1 MDDGR
6 FIWCRNC
13 GAIHHV
19 SAFDRSPVYRI
30 AAGEVQEEQVDDWRD
45 FMDRH
50 AGHRLEP
57 LRSTGNVV
65 CPRGSA
71 CDPMN
76 IAYLHVTDGKQTV
89 LLRRSRSSIDKPFAY
104 EIADGS
110 LLQTDMRLE
119 IQANAIRKE
128 MQLHFSWAPE
138 MVLSDEQ
145 ISFFIACFGQVVQ
158 TVDPETLCANEFSH
172 SDDQTSYCKL
182 PQPVIDQLLMKCC
195 GYYSANQLAALRQ
208 FAEEHRDGGD
218 VMALIKRSTIVFV
231 QGA

>member
-128 MQLHFSWAPE
+128 MQLHFSWAPA
-138 MVLSDEQ
+138 MPLSDEQ
-145 ISFFIACFGQVVQ
+145 INFFISLFAQVVQ
-158 TVDPETLCANEFSH
+158 RVDPETLCANEYSE
-172 SDDQTSYCKL
+172 SDDQTGYCEL
-182 PQPVIDQLLMKCC
+182 PQAVIDELIEKCG
-195 GYYSANQLAALRQ
+195 GYYSPIQLAALRQ
-208 FAEEHRDGGD
+208 FAEGHRDGGD
-218 VMALIKRSTIVFV
+218 VMALVKRSTIVFA
-231 QGA
+231 QSA

>member
-1 MDDGR
+1 MDNGR
-6 FIWCRNC
+6 FIRCRNC
-13 GAIHHV
+13 GAIHHI
-19 SAFDRSPVYRI
+19 SPFDRSPVYHLV
-30 AAGEVQEEQVDDWRD
+30 AGEVQEKQVDDWRA

-57 LRSTGNVV
+57 LQSIGNTVF
-65 CPRGSA
+65 PSGSA

-76 IAYLHVTDGKQTV
+76 VAYVQVTDGTQTV
-89 LLRRSRSSIDKPFAY
+89 LLRRRRSSIEEPFDY
-104 EIADGS
+104 ELVDGS
-110 LLQTDMRLE
+110 LVQTEVRLE
-119 IQANAIRKE
+119 IQADAIRKE
-128 MQLHFSWAPE
+128 MQLHFSWAPG

-158 TVDPETLCANEFSH
+158 TVDAETLCANEFSD